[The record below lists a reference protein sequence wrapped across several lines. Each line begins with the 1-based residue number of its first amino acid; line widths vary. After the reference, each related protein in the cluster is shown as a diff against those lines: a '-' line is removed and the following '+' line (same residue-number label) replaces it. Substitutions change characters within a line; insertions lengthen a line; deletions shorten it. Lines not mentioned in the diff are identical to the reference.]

1 MDELF
6 EQRKKM
12 IAELVHDELYVPM
25 KIKELAIFLNVA
37 KEDRHELE
45 RVLDSLVSEGKL
57 TLTKKGKYMK
67 PDASQITGVFESHPN
82 GFGFVAIEGEPD
94 DVFIPAKYTAGA
106 LHHDRVQI
114 VITCE
119 KSQGRRREG
128 RVVKVLEHGADHLVG
143 YYQKAKSYGFV
154 RPDDQHF
161 LKDIY
166 IPAGCDM
173 GAVNGHKVVVKITNY
188 GDDTHKPEGKVIEIL
203 GHVNDPGTDIMSVI
217 AAYDIPVEFP
227 KEVMDSLSAIP
238 DSVDSKASAGRVD
251 FRNLQTVTIDG
262 EDAKDLDDAISISKN
277 KDGYTLGVHIAD
289 VSNYV
294 TENSPLDKE
303 AKSRGTSVYLVDRV
317 IPMLPH
323 KLSNG
328 ICSLNEGVDRLALSC
343 VMDIDFKGNIVG
355 HRICESVINVDRRMS
370 YTSVKKILVD
380 DDAEEKEKYSDLV
393 DMFFLMKEL
402 SELLRSRR
410 ENRGSIDFDFPE
422 SRIILDE
429 NGKPIDI
436 TMSLT

>member
-57 TLTKKGKYMK
+57 TITKKGKYMK
-67 PDASQITGVFESHPN
+67 PDTSQITGVFESHPN
-82 GFGFVAIEGEPD
+82 GFGFVTIEGEPD

-143 YYQKAKSYGFV
+143 YYQKTKSYGFV

-166 IPAGCDM
+166 IYPPG
-173 GAVNGHKVVVKITNY
+173 
-188 GDDTHKPEGKVIEIL
+188 VIW
-203 GHVNDPGTDIMSVI
+203 VRS
-217 AAYDIPVEFP
+217 
-227 KEVMDSLSAIP
+227 
-238 DSVDSKASAGRVD
+238 
-251 FRNLQTVTIDG
+251 
-262 EDAKDLDDAISISKN
+262 
-277 KDGYTLGVHIAD
+277 
-289 VSNYV
+289 
-294 TENSPLDKE
+294 
-303 AKSRGTSVYLVDRV
+303 
-317 IPMLPH
+317 
-323 KLSNG
+323 
-328 ICSLNEGVDRLALSC
+328 
-343 VMDIDFKGNIVG
+343 MDI
-355 HRICESVINVDRRMS
+355 RW
-370 YTSVKKILVD
+370 L
-380 DDAEEKEKYSDLV
+380 
-393 DMFFLMKEL
+393 
-402 SELLRSRR
+402 
-410 ENRGSIDFDFPE
+410 
-422 SRIILDE
+422 
-429 NGKPIDI
+429 
-436 TMSLT
+436 